1 MERIFNID
9 DRVMIDDQVARPSA
23 RGVIYRV
30 VDHLRVDLV
39 LEPVGGGRR
48 VRVKPAYLV
57 PAPTGTATAA
67 RVETIPYQPPLNPGQ
82 IVTVT
87 GVGWKQPAG
96 QLYVVL
102 KEKADTRVSIARLGG
117 DPQGRYWPGIP
128 RGMLTTVEASRVITE
143 PLAGT

>member
-1 MERIFNID
+1 MEHTFNID
-9 DRVMIDDQVARPSA
+9 DQVMINDQVARPSV

-30 VDHLRVDLV
+30 VDHLKVNLV

-48 VRVKPAYLV
+48 VRVKPEYLV

-67 RVETIPYQPPLNPGQ
+67 RVETIPYQPPLHPGQ
-82 IVTVT
+82 LVTVT
-87 GVGWKQPAG
+87 GVGWKEPAG

-102 KEKADTRVSIARLGG
+102 REKADTRVSIARLGG
-117 DPQGRYWPGIP
+117 DPQGRYWPSIP

-143 PLAGT
+143 PPTGT